1 MYSENLQIRPIE
13 GSDCELLFKW
23 ANDKLVRSNA
33 INKELISW
41 EDHLQWF
48 SKCISSDETKIFI
61 METNGFPVGQVRF
74 DKDKE
79 GFWIIDYSIDPAHRS
94 KGYGNLLLTYG
105 MNEFPLDERRFIG
118 YVRSS
123 NEASKKVFEKIG
135 FKQSSLTIMEED
147 FYKFIYDER
156 HKNF

>member
-1 MYSENLQIRPIE
+1 MFSENLQIRPVK

-23 ANDKLVRSNA
+23 ANEKLVRSNA

-48 SKCISSDETKIFI
+48 SIRISSEVTKIFI
-61 METNGFPVGQVRF
+61 METNGIPVGQVRF
-74 DKDKE
+74 DRDNA
-79 GFWIIDYSIDPAHRS
+79 GVWIIDYSVDPAHRS
-94 KGYGNLLLTYG
+94 KGYGYLLLTYG
-105 MNEFPLDERRFIG
+105 MNEFPADERRFIG

-147 FYKFIYDER
+147 FYKFVYDEG
-156 HKNF
+156 H

>member
-1 MYSENLQIRPIE
+1 MFSENLQIRPVK

-48 SKCISSDETKIFI
+48 SKCISSEVTKIFL
-61 METNGFPVGQVRF
+61 METNGISVGQVRF
-74 DKDKE
+74 DKDNA
-79 GFWIIDYSIDPAHRS
+79 GFWIIDYSVDPAHRS
-94 KGYGNLLLTYG
+94 KGYGYLLLTYG
-105 MNEFPLDERRFIG
+105 MNKFPAGERRFIG
-118 YVRSS
+118 YVKSS

-147 FYKFIYDER
+147 FYKFIYDEGY
-156 HKNF
+156 